1 MRAWFGLVRSAAV
14 AAFTLE
20 PYRVWKHPWRI
31 SALAAGDPEVVSS
44 VADSRFNA
52 SARVA
57 WVPRGAD
64 DVSEA
69 VAFRSRF
76 YEDRGTLEF
85 VHVHKC
91 GGMTFSHV
99 APGVVC
105 PSAFDEGPCGGCV
118 SPWGYKKHPKTMA
131 AWDGEAC
138 GAPCCVMRQRP
149 SLPALLDAWPFPG
162 TPPRFVSAF
171 EEFDAFAL
179 PWVAGETYKAVMV
192 RDRRAGLVFAK
203 LQKCDSHRGRFG
215 RLWTRGCLL
224 VEISRCG
231 WDSRVFDFRDVE
243 RALLGAP
250 AGPRP
255 VRPLAQRRPVRVPRG
270 ARVLS
275 DGVF

>member
-1 MRAWFGLVRSAAV
+1 MRAAWFGLVRSAAV

-76 YEDRGTLEF
+76 YDQRGTLEF

-171 EEFDAFAL
+171 EEFDAFGL

-192 RDRRAGLVFAK
+192 RDRRAGLVFFRQTSKDAIHVEVVSA
-203 LQKCDSHRGRFG
+203 DSLDEWSSSGRD
-215 RLWTRGCLL
+215 LEVWL
-224 VEISRCG
+224 E
-231 WDSRVFDFRDVE
+231 
-243 RALLGAP
+243 
-250 AGPRP
+250 
-255 VRPLAQRRPVRVPRG
+255 VPG
-270 ARVLS
+270 I
-275 DGVF
+275 